1 MGQLMKNGEVKVGK
15 AFEGDITITIVLD
28 REPVVKES
36 FSFKKAAVYIA
47 VALILGVVVSA
58 VSYGMITGDY
68 SVLKEIAEA
77 GKDAI
82 ELAVKAAK
90 KSEK

>member
-1 MGQLMKNGEVKVGK
+1 MGQLMKKGEVKVGK
-15 AFEGDITITIVLD
+15 AFEGDITITVVVE
-28 REPVVKES
+28 REPVAKEG

-47 VALILGVVVSA
+47 VALILGVVFSA
-58 VSYGMITGDY
+58 VSYGMATGDY
-68 SVLKEIAEA
+68 SVVKGIAEA

-82 ELAVKAAK
+82 ELVVKAAM